1 MLRDEDFRLVCSHG
15 VILSESC
22 LKTLCLVAGNKPFS
36 SSQKSV
42 RWGFE
47 GKFLSPEF
55 LPNMAQ
61 TYQARIY
68 VTLRPSVLDPA
79 GAAVQA
85 GIKQMGFAGIGDVR
99 IGKYVEMSVVAI
111 DEAIATAELDKI
123 CGQLLANPVIENYRI
138 ELLTAAPVAAVGV

>member
-1 MLRDEDFRLVCSHG
+1 MLGDEDFRLVCSHG

-22 LKTLCLVAGNKPFS
+22 LKTLCFEAGNKPFS
-36 SSQKSV
+36 SHQ
-42 RWGFE
+42 RQIFIIRI
-47 GKFLSPEF
+47 

-85 GIKQMGFAGIGDVR
+85 GIKQMGFAGISDVR

-111 DEAIATAELDKI
+111 DEATATAELDKI